1 MPSNSDYLVIDIKIV
16 GLKVSIDIHLVATVE
31 AVVASLTKPLVR
43 TSVLIS
49 IPRHLPQVR
58 VVARGQP
65 GQADQ
70 GMDQNSFFFL
80 DLNFCQPEPWYMGE
94 IAASFEN
101 HTTDSSASLDKE

>member
-1 MPSNSDYLVIDIKIV
+1 MIDIKIV

-31 AVVASLTKPLVR
+31 AVVASLTIPLVP

-65 GQADQ
+65 GQADR
-70 GMDQNSFFFL
+70 GPIKAWTKIVFLFRFEFFVNL
-80 DLNFCQPEPWYMGE
+80 SPGTWVR
-94 IAASFEN
+94 
-101 HTTDSSASLDKE
+101 

>member
-1 MPSNSDYLVIDIKIV
+1 VINIKIV

-31 AVVASLTKPLVR
+31 AVVASLTKPLVP

-65 GQADQ
+65 GQSPIEVRSR
-70 GMDQNSFFFL
+70 QNCFSF
-80 DLNFCQPEPWYMGE
+80 
-94 IAASFEN
+94 
-101 HTTDSSASLDKE
+101 

>member
-1 MPSNSDYLVIDIKIV
+1 MIDIKIV

-65 GQADQ
+65 GQEDRGPIKAKL
-70 GMDQNSFFFL
+70 FFFL

-94 IAASFEN
+94 ITASFEN

>member
-31 AVVASLTKPLVR
+31 AVVASLNIPLV
-43 TSVLIS
+43 SVLIS

-65 GQADQ
+65 GQEDRGPIKAWTKIVFLFRFK
-70 GMDQNSFFFL
+70 FFVNL
-80 DLNFCQPEPWYMGE
+80 SPGTWVR
-94 IAASFEN
+94 
-101 HTTDSSASLDKE
+101 

>member
-65 GQADQ
+65 GIEVRSRH
-70 GMDQNSFFFL
+70 GPKKFFFL
-80 DLNFCQPEPWYMGE
+80 DLNFL
-94 IAASFEN
+94 S
-101 HTTDSSASLDKE
+101 T